1 MDRETG
7 LTSEPAAPNP
17 AMADP
22 QNPLPEPSF
31 FWRRVI
37 ALAVTGTTLLLT
49 WHNLEA
55 LHDLRDSAGLLNLS
69 KWTLGFAALVLTY
82 YFIAPSAAE
91 LTALV
96 QSAKIIRGSQAL
108 AAMPAGPENPPA
120 QPLPR
125 AQGSSAAPAHLLGAV
140 APVSGGSDDED
151 AAPRGRS

>member
-1 MDRETG
+1 MDGETG
-7 LTSEPAAPNP
+7 LKV
-17 AMADP
+17 DP

-69 KWTLGFAALVLTY
+69 KWVLSFAALVLTY
-82 YFIAPSAAE
+82 YFVAPSAAE
-91 LTALV
+91 LTALI

-108 AAMPAGPENPPA
+108 AAMPVSPENPPA
-120 QPLPR
+120 QPLLPT
-125 AQGSSAAPAHLLGAV
+125 QGSSATPAPLLAPV
-140 APVSGGSDDED
+140 APVSGDDED